1 MKLHLFRKRPKSGS
15 SKHLNNIL
23 SGETIYIDG
32 KPYVK
37 VKVRFVDSLNFNTE
51 KHLDNLETE
60 IESLRKEVERLN
72 ALNNGYE
79 KTIEDL
85 QILNINMFRKKRIE
99 TTDLCNTIDKLVQY
113 RNRKDLEKENLKTQV
128 EAASLKIDD
137 QAETII
143 RLREKVFNQKWEI
156 NRLLR
161 REKEL
166 QSKIESL
173 QLSNKNLIN
182 DFQVKMTRLRKKNA
196 WLKQN
201 KKDLESQV
209 KNNGHENGLQDKE
222 EW

>member
-1 MKLHLFRKRPKSGS
+1 
-15 SKHLNNIL
+15 
-23 SGETIYIDG
+23 
-32 KPYVK
+32 
-37 VKVRFVDSLNFNTE
+37 
-51 KHLDNLETE
+51 
-60 IESLRKEVERLN
+60 
-72 ALNNGYE
+72 
-79 KTIEDL
+79 
-85 QILNINMFRKKRIE
+85 
-99 TTDLCNTIDKLVQY
+99 LVQY
-113 RNRKDLEKENLKTQV
+113 RNRNDLEKENLKTQV

-143 RLREKVFNQKWEI
+143 RLREKIFNQKWEI

-201 KKDLESQV
+201 NKELESQV
-209 KNNGHENGLQDKE
+209 KNNGHEEGLKNKE
-222 EW
+222 

>member
-1 MKLHLFRKRPKSGS
+1 
-15 SKHLNNIL
+15 
-23 SGETIYIDG
+23 
-32 KPYVK
+32 
-37 VKVRFVDSLNFNTE
+37 
-51 KHLDNLETE
+51 
-60 IESLRKEVERLN
+60 
-72 ALNNGYE
+72 
-79 KTIEDL
+79 
-85 QILNINMFRKKRIE
+85 
-99 TTDLCNTIDKLVQY
+99 
-113 RNRKDLEKENLKTQV
+113 V

-196 WLKQN
+196 CLKQN